1 MCKQI
6 SRRNFFLFLIS
17 LIVSACKSKAAS
29 GGELTIGVINYS
41 GGEEIINQYTQF
53 NKYLSEKMK
62 AYVLLEPAFNENQ
75 AIERLKDSTWS
86 LVFAPP
92 GLAALAISR
101 YQYTPL
107 FPLLGENNLRSII
120 VVHQD
125 SSLSNLKMLEGQ
137 TLVLGQPGSTTG
149 YYLPLYNLYG
159 LTLAEILFAPTP
171 TTVLEWVVQ
180 KKANAGAVSIAEL
193 DIYNSQ
199 LKQNEL
205 RILFK
210 DPHSIPS
217 GMLLVGPNVERKDQE
232 YIRQVLNDYPSI
244 LAQEVKYVPNGKVP
258 DYKYMITVV
267 DRVMAIA
274 SQLQNKP
281 ARLF

>member
-1 MCKQI
+1 MLKKI
-6 SRRNFFLFLIS
+6 SRRNFFLFLLS
-17 LIVSACKSKAAS
+17 LVISACKSKADW
-29 GGELTIGVINYS
+29 GGELTIGVINYG

-53 NKYLSEKMK
+53 NKYLAEKIK
-62 AYVLLEPAFNENQ
+62 VYILLEPAFNENQ
-75 AIERLKDSTWS
+75 AIERLKDRSWS

-101 YQYTPL
+101 YRYTPL
-107 FPLLGENNLRSII
+107 FPLVGDSNLRSII
-120 VVHQD
+120 VVRKD
-125 SSLSNLKMLEGQ
+125 SSLGDLKMLEDQ
-137 TLVLGQPGSTTG
+137 TLVLGQPGSATG

-171 TTVLEWVVQ
+171 TTVLEWVDQ
-180 KKANAGAVSIAEL
+180 GKANAGAVSIAEL
-193 DIYNSQ
+193 EIYDSLSKNHQ
-199 LKQNEL
+199 L

-210 DPHSIPS
+210 DPHSIPP
-217 GMLLVGPNVERKDQE
+217 GMLLVGPNVERKNQE
-232 YIRQVLNDYPSI
+232 YIRQVLNDFPSVF
-244 LAQEVKYVPNGKVP
+244 AQEVKYVPNGEVP
-258 DYKYMITVV
+258 NYEYMIAVV

>member
-1 MCKQI
+1 MYKPI

-29 GGELTIGVINYS
+29 EGELTIGVINYS
-41 GGEEIINQYTQF
+41 GGEEIINQYAQF
-53 NKYLSEKMK
+53 NKYLSKKMK

-86 LVFAPP
+86 LAFAPP

-107 FPLLGENNLRSII
+107 FPLFGDNNLRSII
-120 VVHQD
+120 VVRQD
-125 SSLSNLKMLEGQ
+125 SLLSNLKMLEGQ

-193 DIYNSQ
+193 DLYNSQ

-232 YIRQVLNDYPSI
+232 YIRRVLNDYPSI
-244 LAQEVKYVPNGKVP
+244 LAQEVKYVPNGKIP
-258 DYKYMITVV
+258 DYEYMITVV

>member
-1 MCKQI
+1 MFKPI
-6 SRRNFFLFLIS
+6 SRRNFFLFLLS

-29 GGELTIGVINYS
+29 GGELIIGVINYG
-41 GGEEIINQYTQF
+41 GGEEIINQYAQF
-53 NKYLSEKMK
+53 NKYLGEKMK

-75 AIERLKDSTWS
+75 AIERLKDRTWS

-107 FPLLGENNLRSII
+107 FPLLGDSNLRSII
-120 VVHQD
+120 VVRQD
-125 SSLSNLKMLEGQ
+125 SSLSDLKMLEGQ
-137 TLVLGQPGSTTG
+137 TLVLGQPGSATG

-171 TTVLEWVVQ
+171 TTALDWVVQ
-180 KKANAGAVSIAEL
+180 GKAKAGAVSIAEL
-193 DIYNSQ
+193 DLYNSQ
-199 LKQNEL
+199 LKQNQL

-210 DPHSIPS
+210 DPHSIPP
-217 GMLLVGPNVERKDQE
+217 GMLLVGPSMERKNQE
-232 YIRQVLNDYPSI
+232 YIRQTLNEFPSI
-244 LAQEVKYVPNGKVP
+244 LAQEVKYVPNGEVP
-258 DYKYMITVV
+258 DYGYMIAVV

>member
-1 MCKQI
+1 MLKKI
-6 SRRNFFLFLIS
+6 SRRNFFLFLLS
-17 LIVSACKSKAAS
+17 LIISACKSKADW
-29 GGELTIGVINYS
+29 GGELTIGVINYG

-53 NKYLSEKMK
+53 NKYLAEKIK
-62 AYVLLEPAFNENQ
+62 VYVLLEPAFNENQ
-75 AIERLKDSTWS
+75 AIERLKDRSWS

-101 YQYTPL
+101 YRYTPL
-107 FPLLGENNLRSII
+107 FPLVGDSNLRSII
-120 VVHQD
+120 VVRKD
-125 SSLSNLKMLEGQ
+125 SSLGDLKMLEDQ
-137 TLVLGQPGSTTG
+137 TLVLGQPGSATG

-171 TTVLEWVVQ
+171 TTVLEWVDQ
-180 KKANAGAVSIAEL
+180 GKANAGAVSIAEL
-193 DIYNSQ
+193 EIYDSLSKNHQ
-199 LKQNEL
+199 L

-210 DPHSIPS
+210 DPHSIPP
-217 GMLLVGPNVERKDQE
+217 GMLLVGPNVERKNQE
-232 YIRQVLNDYPSI
+232 YIRQVLNDFPSVF
-244 LAQEVKYVPNGKVP
+244 AQEVKYVPNGEVP
-258 DYKYMITVV
+258 NYKYMIAVV